1 MYVKPAPGIVLR
13 DPITKRLLSAEQVD
27 GIVTELVPAQGLK
40 VDDNDMYW
48 VRRVRDGDA
57 VLVAQTA
64 PSAATT
70 QTAASSPQKS
80 GS

>member
-13 DPITKRLLSAEQVD
+13 DPVTKRLISSEPMD
-27 GIVTELVPAQGLK
+27 GIETELVPAQGMK

-48 VRRVRDGDA
+48 VRRIRDKDA
-57 VLVAQTA
+57 VQVPQSVLSA
-64 PSAATT
+64 PAP
-70 QTAASSPQKS
+70 PQKT